1 MALNHAR
8 FKASLPMS
16 GETATLPVTI
26 SASAARQIGAIL
38 AKEPA
43 GTLLRVAVNGGGCQ
57 GFSYE
62 YTFTTAA
69 EAGDILIERDGAKVV
84 VDPVSL
90 EYLQGSELDWV
101 DALIGASFQIRNPN
115 AKSSCGCGT
124 SFAL

>member
-1 MALNHAR
+1 
-8 FKASLPMS
+8 MS
-16 GETATLPVTI
+16 AAADTSSVTM
-26 SASAARQIGAIL
+26 SAAAARQIGAIL
-38 AKEPA
+38 AREAP
-43 GTLLRVAVNGGGCQ
+43 GTVLRVAVNGGGCQ

-62 YTFTTAA
+62 FGFAAAA
-69 EAGDILIERDGAKVV
+69 EADDFLLEHDAARVV
-84 VDPVSL
+84 IDPVSL

>member
-1 MALNHAR
+1 MD
-8 FKASLPMS
+8 
-16 GETATLPVTI
+16 TLLAPVTI

-38 AKEPA
+38 AKEAP

-57 GFSYE
+57 GFSYDFS
-62 YTFTTAA
+62 FTPAA
-69 EAGDILIERDGAKVV
+69 ETDDLLVERDAARVV
-84 VDPVSL
+84 IDQTSL

-101 DALIGASFQIRNPN
+101 DALIGASFQIKNPN

>member
-1 MALNHAR
+1 
-8 FKASLPMS
+8 MS
-16 GETATLPVTI
+16 GDTATLPVTI

-38 AKEPA
+38 AKETP

-62 YTFTTAA
+62 YTFTAKPDA
-69 EAGDILIERDGAKVV
+69 NDLLIEREGARVV
-84 VDPVSL
+84 VDPMSL

-101 DALIGASFQIRNPN
+101 DALIGASFQIRNPI

>member
-1 MALNHAR
+1 
-8 FKASLPMS
+8 MS
-16 GETATLPVTI
+16 GETALIPVTI

-38 AKEPA
+38 AREPA

-57 GFSYE
+57 GFSYD
-62 YTFTTAA
+62 YNFTAA
-69 EAGDILIERDGAKVV
+69 AEPNDHLIERDDARVV
-84 VDPVSL
+84 IDPMSL

>member
-1 MALNHAR
+1 MDRTQLRSAVLMCHAPIVIPAVGGTEAPR
-8 FKASLPMS
+8 CRATTEAM
-16 GETATLPVTI
+16 GEAAGLL
-26 SASAARQIGAIL
+26 AACGAAR
-38 AKEPA
+38 
-43 GTLLRVAVNGGGCQ
+43 
-57 GFSYE
+57 
-62 YTFTTAA
+62 
-69 EAGDILIERDGAKVV
+69 VV

>member
-1 MALNHAR
+1 MDA
-8 FKASLPMS
+8 
-16 GETATLPVTI
+16 ETAALPVTI
-26 SASAARQIGAIL
+26 SESAARQIGSIL
-38 AKEPA
+38 AREPA
-43 GTLLRVAVNGGGCQ
+43 GTVLRVAVNGGGCQ

-62 YTFTTAA
+62 FGFAPAA
-69 EAGDILIERDGAKVV
+69 EGDDHVVERGTAKVV
-84 VDPVSL
+84 IDPVSL

>member
-1 MALNHAR
+1 MD
-8 FKASLPMS
+8 
-16 GETATLPVTI
+16 TATALVPVTI

-38 AKEPA
+38 AKEAP

-57 GFSYE
+57 GFSYD
-62 YTFTTAA
+62 YSFTTAR
-69 EAGDILIERDGAKVV
+69 EADDLLLERDGARVV
-84 VDPVSL
+84 IDAVSL

>member
-1 MALNHAR
+1 
-8 FKASLPMS
+8 MS
-16 GETATLPVTI
+16 ADTAVLPVTI
-26 SASAARQIGAIL
+26 SPSAARQIGAIL
-38 AKEPA
+38 GKEPA

-62 YTFTTAA
+62 YTFTTAR
-69 EAGDILIERDGAKVV
+69 EADDLVLERDAARVV
-84 VDPVSL
+84 IDPVSL
-90 EYLQGSELDWV
+90 EYLQGSEIDWV

>member
-1 MALNHAR
+1 MDTDTALA
-8 FKASLPMS
+8 
-16 GETATLPVTI
+16 PVTI
-26 SASAARQIGAIL
+26 SASAARQIGIVL
-38 AKEPA
+38 AKEAP

-57 GFSYE
+57 GFSYD
-62 YTFTTAA
+62 FSFAPAA
-69 EAGDILIERDGAKVV
+69 ESDDLLVERDAAKVV
-84 VDPVSL
+84 IDQTSL